1 MKKTI
6 LLLTTTTLLSL
17 AGCTT
22 SPDRVDG
29 VTFTIE
35 KASDGVPVCHYTYD
49 PDKVTTSNWDEVGQ
63 RLLSA
68 YGSKLDQCRRFKY
81 EEAKGLKV

>member
-1 MKKTI
+1 MKKII

-17 AGCTT
+17 AGCAT

-29 VTFTIE
+29 VTLTIE
-35 KASDGVPVCHYTYD
+35 TASDGVPVCHYTYD
-49 PDKVTTSNWDEVGQ
+49 PAKVTKSNWDEVGQ